1 MIKFQKITLAVAA
14 GIIGAYIGFNLAA
27 EVIWCCLLP
36 RAIPEQTI
44 MIQGYDDYGFSSDCM
59 QACQPINLQE
69 IRLTGGIRIDKNIT
83 YSD

>member
-1 MIKFQKITLAVAA
+1 
-14 GIIGAYIGFNLAA
+14 
-27 EVIWCCLLP
+27 LLP